1 MLVALSPVDAIPED
15 TVSGNLYVSA
25 SAALARLR
33 QLDVV
38 ANNLANV
45 DTAGFKRDFATF
57 ESVLESSVQDLSG
70 RATPG
75 ATGRVFVD
83 TSGVGTD
90 FARGAVQQTGGALDV
105 AIDGAGFFE
114 VQTPEGPRYTRAG
127 SFEVDASGQLVTT
140 AGHPVQGEGGPIAI
154 GDRPVS
160 FTASGE
166 LVDDTGDAVGRL
178 KVVRFDDPSKLT
190 KEGTNLF
197 VATPGTAPLAIDDA
211 DFLPGTVEVSN
222 VQPVRELAQMV
233 ILQRAF
239 DSAMQVLAADD
250 RATGR
255 LLQEIA

>member
-1 MLVALSPVDAIPED
+1 M
-15 TVSGNLYVSA
+15 SGNLYVSA

-38 ANNLANV
+38 ANNLANA
-45 DTAGFKRDFATF
+45 DTAGFKRDYATF
-57 ESVLESSVQDLSG
+57 EAVLESSVQDLAG
-70 RATPG
+70 RAAPG
-75 ATGRVFVD
+75 APGRVFVD
-83 TSGVGTD
+83 TAGVGTD
-90 FARGAVQQTGGALDV
+90 HSRGSVQQTGGALDV
-105 AIDGAGFFE
+105 AIDGEGYFE
-114 VQTPEGPRYTRAG
+114 LQTPGGVRYTRAG
-127 SFEVDASGQLVTT
+127 AFEVDRSGQLVTPDGD
-140 AGHPVQGEGGPIAI
+140 AVQGEGGAITI

-166 LVDDTGDAVGRL
+166 LVDDSGEVVGRL
-178 KVVRFDDPSKLT
+178 KVVRFGDLSKLT
-190 KEGTNLF
+190 KEGANHF
-197 VATPGTAPLAIDDA
+197 VATPGAGPTPVEDA

-222 VQPVRELAQMV
+222 VQPVRELARMV